1 MRPHFELLTTDG
13 AARLGRLTLAHGQ
26 IDTPAFMPVGTY
38 GTVKA
43 MTPEELEGLG
53 AQIVLGNTFHLMLR
67 PGSDIVDAH
76 GGLHRFMNWK
86 HPILTDS
93 GGFQVFSLKSLRKI
107 TEEGVQFRSPIDGS
121 EVRLN
126 PEDSMDVQLKLRS
139 DIAMA
144 LDDCTPYPATEK
156 QARDSMERSMR
167 WAVRSHAH
175 YYGGAQLARAV
186 EAVADGGRG
195 DSGTSGGPPGGVGS
209 GTSGGPPGGV
219 GSGTSG
225 GLPGGV
231 GSGTSDGLPGG
242 VGSGTSDGPPGGL
255 FGIVQGGMHTNLRLA
270 SLEALL
276 KLDLPGLA
284 VGGLA
289 VGEPE
294 EDRLRVLEATVPH
307 MPVDRPRY
315 LMGVGRPEDIV
326 AAVLRGID
334 MFDCVMPT
342 RHARN
347 GHLFTS
353 TGVINIRNAAHQAD
367 LGPID
372 PDCSCYTCRNYTRSY
387 LRHLDRCNEILGSR
401 LNTIHNLH
409 FYLDLMR
416 SIRGAIAAGRLTPW
430 AEGYLSLRRAAA
442 GAVA

>member
-1 MRPHFELLTTDG
+1 MRPRFETRATDG
-13 AARLGRLTLAHGQ
+13 AARVGRLTLAHGV
-26 IDTPAFMPVGTY
+26 IETPAFMPVGTY

-43 MTPEELEGLG
+43 MSPEELEGLG
-53 AQIVLGNTFHLMLR
+53 AQIILGNTLHLRLR
-67 PGSDIVDAH
+67 PGPDIIAAH
-76 GGLHRFMNWK
+76 GGLHEFMHWA

-107 TEEGVQFRSPIDGS
+107 TEEGVRFRSPVDGS

-144 LDDCTPYPATEK
+144 LDDCTPYPATEA
-156 QARDSMERSMR
+156 QARESMERSMR
-167 WAVRSHAH
+167 WAARSHAH
-175 YYGGAQLARAV
+175 YHAH
-186 EAVADGGRG
+186 
-195 DSGTSGGPPGGVGS
+195 S
-209 GTSGGPPGGV
+209 
-219 GSGTSG
+219 
-225 GLPGGV
+225 
-231 GSGTSDGLPGG
+231 
-242 VGSGTSDGPPGGL
+242 PPGGL
-255 FGIVQGGMHTNLRLA
+255 FGIVQGGMHPALRLA
-270 SLEALL
+270 SLESLL
-276 KLDLPGLA
+276 KLDFPGLA

-294 EDRLRVLEATVPH
+294 EERLRILETLVPH
-307 MPVDRPRY
+307 MPADRPRY

-353 TGVINIRNAAHQAD
+353 TGVINIRNRAHQAD
-367 LGPID
+367 LGPVD
-372 PDCSCYTCRNYTRSY
+372 PACACYTCRHFSRAY

-401 LNTIHNLH
+401 LNTLHNLH
-409 FYLDLMR
+409 FYLQLMR
-416 SIRGAIAAGRLTPW
+416 SIRAAITAGGFPAWAAAYLAGRREP
-430 AEGYLSLRRAAA
+430 A
-442 GAVA
+442 GGVA